1 MKAHDCKIAR
11 LLMMSGFIV
20 EMDSDGNTTLE
31 PTRLEFEEVNIY
43 FEIDK
48 INITA
53 TLKSGT
59 VVDLMTKNLIT
70 HQERLK
76 TDYGR

>member
-1 MKAHDCKIAR
+1 MTNDIHAIAKLIVDNGFKLQVDMDGKA
-11 LLMMSGFIV
+11 
-20 EMDSDGNTTLE
+20 TLE

-43 FEIDK
+43 FDIDK
-48 INITA
+48 ISITA

>member
-11 LLMMSGFIV
+11 LLMTSGFVV

-31 PTRLEFEEVNIY
+31 PTRLEFEE
-43 FEIDK
+43 
-48 INITA
+48 
-53 TLKSGT
+53 LKSGT